1 MIDDLPRNNFK
12 RALAAG
18 ALQIGLWLSMTSPV
32 ATEVVAGAGFDWVLV
47 DMEHSANDLVDVVA
61 HLRAA
66 VGGSA
71 EPVVRVPWNEPVLVK
86 RLLDAGARSLLFPFV
101 QSAEEAR
108 RAVAATR
115 YPPKGIRGVAGT
127 TRANRYGRVKDYAKR
142 VEDEL
147 CVLVQ
152 VETQQA
158 LGEIEAIAAVD
169 GVDGLFIGPADLS
182 ASMGHLGNWQRP
194 EIWQTII
201 SAGGR
206 IRKAGKAPGF
216 LSAREDECRA
226 TLAAGFQFVAVGSD
240 IGILARQSEALARN
254 YKTQDAT

>member
-1 MIDDLPRNNFK
+1 MIDELPTNNFK

-18 ALQIGLWLSMTSPV
+18 KPQIGLGLSLTRAV
-32 ATEVVAGAGFDWVLV
+32 AAGVAAGAGFDWVLV

-127 TRANRYGRVKDYAKR
+127 TRAHRYGRGKDYPKR
-142 VEDEL
+142 VEGEL
-147 CVLVQ
+147 CILVQ
-152 VETQQA
+152 IETQQA
-158 LGEIEAIAAVD
+158 LGEIEAIAAI
-169 GVDGLFIGPADLS
+169 DGLFIGPA
-182 ASMGHLGNWQRP
+182 
-194 EIWQTII
+194 
-201 SAGGR
+201 
-206 IRKAGKAPGF
+206 
-216 LSAREDECRA
+216 
-226 TLAAGFQFVAVGSD
+226 
-240 IGILARQSEALARN
+240 
-254 YKTQDAT
+254 

>member
-1 MIDDLPRNNFK
+1 MIDDLPQNKFK
-12 RALAAG
+12 RALAANRT
-18 ALQIGLWLSMTSPV
+18 QIGLWMSLTSPF
-32 ATEVVAGAGFDWVLV
+32 ATEVVAGAGFDWILL
-47 DMEHSANDLVDVVA
+47 DMEHSANDLPEIVH

-66 VGGSA
+66 QGGTA
-71 EPVVRVPWNEPVLVK
+71 EPIMVK
-86 RLLDAGARSLLFPFV
+86 RVLDVGAQSLLFPFV
-101 QSAEEAR
+101 QSADEAR

-115 YPPKGIRGVAGT
+115 YPPNGIRGVAGL

-147 CVLVQ
+147 CILVQ

-158 LGEIEAIAAVD
+158 LAEIEAIAAID

-194 EIWQTII
+194 EIWQAII
-201 SAGGR
+201 SGGER
-206 IRKAGKAPGF
+206 IRKAGKAAGF

-226 TLAAGFQFVAVGSD
+226 VLAAGFQFVAVGSD
-240 IGILARQSEALARN
+240 LGILARQSEALARN
-254 YKTQDAT
+254 

>member
-1 MIDDLPRNNFK
+1 MIDDLPRNDFK

-18 ALQIGLWLSMTSPV
+18 APQIGLWLSMTSPV
-32 ATEVVAGAGFDWVLV
+32 ATEVVAGAGFDWMLV
-47 DMEHSANDLVDVVA
+47 DMEHSANDLVEVVA

-71 EPVVRVPWNEPVLVK
+71 EPVVRVPWNEPVMVK
-86 RLLDAGARSLLFPFV
+86 RVLDIGARSLLFPFV

-182 ASMGHLGNWQRP
+182 ASMGHVGNWQRP
-194 EIWQTII
+194 EIWHAIV
-201 SAGGR
+201 SAGER

-226 TLAAGFQFVAVGSD
+226 VLAAGFQFVAVGSD
-240 IGILARQSEALARN
+240 IGILARQSETLARS
-254 YKTQDAT
+254 YKTPAAT

>member
-1 MIDDLPRNNFK
+1 MTDDRPTISCK

-18 ALQIGLWLSMTSPV
+18 KPKIGLWLSMTSPV

-86 RLLDAGARSLLFPFV
+86 RLLDAGACSLLFPFV

-127 TRANRYGRVKDYAKR
+127 TRANRYGRVKEHPNR
-142 VEDEL
+142 VQGEPWVRVTVEDQTGQ
-147 CVLVQ
+147 CRIQ
-152 VETQQA
+152 
-158 LGEIEAIAAVD
+158 GIA
-169 GVDGLFIGPADLS
+169 
-182 ASMGHLGNWQRP
+182 
-194 EIWQTII
+194 TI
-201 SAGGR
+201 
-206 IRKAGKAPGF
+206 
-216 LSAREDECRA
+216 D
-226 TLAAGFQFVAVGSD
+226 
-240 IGILARQSEALARN
+240 
-254 YKTQDAT
+254 